1 MKIKFMKNSKIIL
14 ISIIFLTIITITALS
29 LNTNKFNSNK
39 MEIQIKNQEQIE
51 IKPENIESAI
61 LAGGCFWCIEASLE
75 QIDGVITVE
84 SGYTGG
90 HMLNPTYEQVTSGKT
105 GHYEAVKVKFDKT
118 KIDYKTILEKFFEL
132 FDPTDDTGSFADKGS
147 QYKSAIFYKNENEK
161 QIAQTVIKGLENSK
175 IYKKP
180 IVTKIIE
187 NQTFYIAEEYHQDY
201 YKKAPLRY
209 NAYKK
214 YSGRE
219 EYQKELLEK
228 KLEIN

>member
-1 MKIKFMKNSKIIL
+1 MKIK
-14 ISIIFLTIITITALS
+14 T
-29 LNTNKFNSNK
+29 
-39 MEIQIKNQEQIE
+39 KNQEQIE
-51 IKPENIESAI
+51 IKPENIETVI

-75 QIDGVITVE
+75 QINGVVTVE

-90 HMLNPTYEQVTSGKT
+90 NTLNPTYEQVTSGKT
-105 GHYEAVKVKFDKT
+105 GHYESVEVKFDKI

-161 QIAQTVIKGLENSK
+161 QIAQTVIKELEETK
-175 IYKKP
+175 IYDKP
-180 IVTKIIE
+180 IVTKLIE
-187 NQTFYIAEEYHQDY
+187 NQTFYMAEEYHQDY
-201 YKKAPLRY
+201 YNKAPLRY

-219 EYQKELLEK
+219 EYQKELIKK
-228 KLEIN
+228 KLEMIK